1 MLLMEQDLLLKTF
14 QKMSAHNYEI
24 VDRMLDLKLKD
35 VEGREYVPVS
45 YYKEVITL
53 ARELN
58 NKLVQQ
64 TYQNFDHST
73 LTDQHEG

>member
-1 MLLMEQDLLLKTF
+1 MEQDLLLKTF

-24 VDRMLDLKLKD
+24 IDRILDIKLKD
-35 VEGREYVPVS
+35 AEGREYVPYC
-45 YYKEVITL
+45 YYREVINM

-58 NKLVQQ
+58 NKLAQQ
-64 TYQNFDHST
+64 KYQDFDHST

>member
-35 VEGREYVPVS
+35 VEGREYVPVN

>member
-35 VEGREYVPVS
+35 VEGREYVPVN
-45 YYKEVITL
+45 YYKEVIAL

-64 TYQNFDHST
+64 TYQDFDHST